1 VENKKQHIEFTKI
14 MHEITED
21 FTIGDLEERDI
32 VNLTPIIRKW
42 VRTDSQVIEAE
53 VNQIRDGRR

>member
-1 VENKKQHIEFTKI
+1 L
-14 MHEITED
+14 TERTQETIKD

-32 VNLTPIIRKW
+32 VNLIPIIRKW